1 MALCSTTWLDPE
13 GYWNHRN
20 TLTSV
25 SIFPLYLSFLFL
37 PSSYRRKKHIST
49 LLNVRG
55 MIRQAERQEILNVVR
70 DFESSNGSTL
80 PSRDHALFS
89 DIPVTSE
96 VHCIN
101 LGLIRVAMTLA
112 NWFSEARLRRHRK
125 RSPRNR
131 TTLPPEHLKEDKD
144 MDYDWLQ
151 GNHME
156 LMHIKCLV
164 EQRLAHL

>member
-1 MALCSTTWLDPE
+1 
-13 GYWNHRN
+13 
-20 TLTSV
+20 
-25 SIFPLYLSFLFL
+25 
-37 PSSYRRKKHIST
+37 
-49 LLNVRG
+49 

-112 NWFSEARLRRHRK
+112 NWFSEARPRRHRK
-125 RSPRNR
+125 KTPRNR
-131 TTLPPEHLKEDKD
+131 TALPLEPLTEEKALDD
-144 MDYDWLQ
+144 D
-151 GNHME
+151 
-156 LMHIKCLV
+156 
-164 EQRLAHL
+164 

>member
-1 MALCSTTWLDPE
+1 MKLPETTKHTNIGLYLP
-13 GYWNHRN
+13 
-20 TLTSV
+20 
-25 SIFPLYLSFLFL
+25 YLSFLFL

-70 DFESSNGSTL
+70 DFESSNSSAL
-80 PSRDHALFS
+80 PCRDHALFS

-101 LGLIRVAMTLA
+101 LGLIRVAMTVA
-112 NWFSEARLRRHRK
+112 NWFSEARLRQHRK

-131 TTLPPEHLKEDKD
+131 TTLPPEQLKEDKD
-144 MDYDWLQ
+144 MDYD
-151 GNHME
+151 
-156 LMHIKCLV
+156 
-164 EQRLAHL
+164 